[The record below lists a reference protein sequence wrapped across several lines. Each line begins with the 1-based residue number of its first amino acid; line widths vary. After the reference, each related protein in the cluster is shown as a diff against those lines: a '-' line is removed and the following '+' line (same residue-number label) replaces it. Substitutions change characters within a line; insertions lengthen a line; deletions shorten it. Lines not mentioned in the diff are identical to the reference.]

1 MAKQFDIIVVGGGHA
16 GCEAALAA
24 SRMGVRTLLLTMD
37 EQAIAQMSCNPA
49 VGGIAKGHL
58 VKEIDALGG
67 EMGRNTDRAG
77 IQFRMLN
84 MSKGPAVRALRAQCD
99 KALYRRAMQE
109 TLRAEQNLLIA
120 RGTADRVL
128 TAGGAV
134 RGIVTDAGETVSAQA
149 VILTSG
155 TFLKGLIH
163 IGLNHFPAGRAGEAA
178 AEHLSD
184 CMRDLGFEVGRL
196 KTGTPPR
203 LDRKTIDFAAMT
215 PQPGDDPPPPFSV
228 RTDRIVMPQVLC
240 HLTYTNEQTH
250 AIIRDNLDRSPMYSG
265 VIEGIGPRYCPSIE
279 DKVIRFADKGRH
291 QIFVEPEGLETDSFY
306 PNGISTS
313 LPVDVQ
319 AAMLQT
325 IPGLAQAVMLKPGYA
340 IEYDYFPPRQL
351 HPTLETKLVEG
362 LYHAGQ
368 INGTSGYEEA
378 AAQGIVAGVNAALRV
393 HNREPLVFD
402 RSQAYIGVMIDDL
415 ITKDAREPYRMFT
428 SRAEYR
434 LLLRQDNA
442 DLRLTET
449 GRRLG
454 LISDQVYARYVQKRD
469 AVHKEVERF
478 AATKLKLTERVRA
491 QLTAWHIDSLAPDAT
506 WATLLKQ
513 PEATFEWV
521 LSLFNEPNRYSDE
534 ISQVIENTIKYD
546 GYVKRQMN
554 QIAAFK
560 KLEEKRIPAT
570 FDYDRIVGFSRE
582 VSEKLKRVRPESLGQ
597 ASRISGVTPAAI
609 SLLLVALE
617 RDRRQGQSPVPRHV
631 GS

>member
-1 MAKQFDIIVVGGGHA
+1 MALQFDIIVVGGGHA

-24 SRMGVRTLLLTMD
+24 ARMGARTLLLTMD
-37 EQAIAQMSCNPA
+37 EGTIAQMSCNPA

-77 IQFRMLN
+77 IQFRMIN
-84 MSKGPAVRALRAQCD
+84 TSKGPAVRALRAQCD
-99 KALYRRAMQE
+99 KRLYRQAMHE
-109 TLRAEQNLLIA
+109 TLRAQAGLTIA

-128 TAGGAV
+128 TQGG
-134 RGIVTDAGETVSAQA
+134 RVTGLITEAGERLDAHA

-163 IGLNHFPAGRAGEAA
+163 IGLNHFPAGRAGEAS

-203 LDRKTIDFAAMT
+203 LDRDTIDFSAT
-215 PQPGDDPPPPFSV
+215 ISQPGDDPPPPFSC
-228 RTDRIVMPQVLC
+228 RTERITTPQVPC
-240 HLTYTNEQTH
+240 HLTYTNRDTH
-250 AIIRDNLDRSPMYSG
+250 EIIRANLDRSPMFTG

-279 DKVIRFADKGRH
+279 DKVVRFADKERH
-291 QIFVEPEGLETDSFY
+291 QIFIEPEGLETNSYY

-319 AAMLQT
+319 AAILRT
-325 IPGLAQAVMLKPGYA
+325 IPGLERATMLKPGYA

-351 HPTLETKLVEG
+351 HQTLEAKLVEG

-378 AAQGIVAGVNAALRV
+378 AAQGIMAGINAVLKLRG
-393 HNREPLVFD
+393 EPPLVLD
-402 RSQAYIGVMIDDL
+402 RSQAYIGVLIDDL

-442 DLRLTET
+442 DLRLTEI

-454 LISDQVYARYVQKRD
+454 LVSEPVYARFEKKREAIEGEVRRLRETRLKWTAEVRRKLEEWNVE
-469 AVHKEVERF
+469 AV
-478 AATKLKLTERVRA
+478 
-491 QLTAWHIDSLAPDAT
+491 APDASL
-506 WATLLKQ
+506 ATLLKRQ
-513 PEATFEWV
+513 EVSYAGLLELYGW
-521 LSLFNEPNRYSDE
+521 SHSGDDE
-534 ISQVIENTIKYD
+534 ISEAIEITVKYE
-546 GYVKRQMN
+546 GYIKRQLS
-554 QIAAFK
+554 QIASFK
-560 KLEEKRIPAT
+560 KLEERHIPLG
-570 FDYDRIVGFSRE
+570 FNYDGVTGFSRE
-582 VSEKLKRVRPESLGQ
+582 VLEKLKRVRPASIGQ

-609 SLLLVALE
+609 SLLLVALD
-617 RDRRQGQSPVPRHV
+617 RHRRQGQSPVPA
-631 GS
+631 